1 MKIQPDRYLNYC
13 LQVEKAMARRNKRKR
28 AKADKK
34 RIIITPAMRCEPLEQ
49 SSLSIDMRQ
58 QAASDN
64 DKTALLSLPAEVRNQ
79 IWEYTTANVKDVI
92 LNSTAYS
99 RLVACTRV
107 CRRMRQETFA
117 MFFASNDFSVA
128 ITELK
133 V

>member
-1 MKIQPDRYLNYC
+1 
-13 LQVEKAMARRNKRKR
+13 MARRNKRKR

-34 RIIITPAMRCEPLEQ
+34 RIIITSAMRCEPLEQ

-117 MFFASNDFSVA
+117 MFFASNDFSIA
-128 ITELK
+128 LAELK